1 MSAGEAERLGLVNFV
16 VAADALEGESLAFAE
31 RLAEGAPLAVRY
43 TKAAVNKLIKDA
55 LNIAFDYSTVM
66 ELTTF
71 KSDDHAEALAAIR
84 EKRTPKFKGR

>member
-1 MSAGEAERLGLVNFV
+1 M
-16 VAADALEGESLAFAE
+16 
-31 RLAEGAPLAVRY
+31 
-43 TKAAVNKLIKDA
+43 NKLIKDA
-55 LNIAFDYSTVM
+55 LNIAFDYSTAM